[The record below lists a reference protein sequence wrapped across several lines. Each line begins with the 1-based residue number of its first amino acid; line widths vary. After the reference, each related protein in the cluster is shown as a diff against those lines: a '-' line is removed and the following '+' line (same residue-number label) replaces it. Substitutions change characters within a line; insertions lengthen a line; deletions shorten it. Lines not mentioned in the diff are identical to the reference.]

1 MSKLNRQNYCKEIH
15 ILHEYFRLNTEV
27 ILKKQ
32 HLNYGAYIILNCIFD
47 DQEITQYKISKVSGF
62 SIQRT
67 HQLVN
72 LLEEREL
79 ITKVNVSK
87 YKKHLYLTKK
97 GEQVVEQTE
106 QVLMKQFEEVFGD
119 HKALTS
125 ELIGSIK
132 AFNKLANSLPVDKE
146 P

>member
-47 DQEITQYKISKVSGF
+47 DKEITQYKISKVSGF

-79 ITKVNVSK
+79 ITKVNVSQ
-87 YKKHLYLTKK
+87 YKKHLYLTEK
-97 GEQVVEQTE
+97 GEQVVEKTE
-106 QVLMKQFEEVFGD
+106 QVLMKQFEDVFGE
-119 HKALTS
+119 HKALTD
-125 ELIGSIK
+125 ELIGAIK
-132 AFNKLANSLPVDKE
+132 AFNKLASSLPTGKE
-146 P
+146 S